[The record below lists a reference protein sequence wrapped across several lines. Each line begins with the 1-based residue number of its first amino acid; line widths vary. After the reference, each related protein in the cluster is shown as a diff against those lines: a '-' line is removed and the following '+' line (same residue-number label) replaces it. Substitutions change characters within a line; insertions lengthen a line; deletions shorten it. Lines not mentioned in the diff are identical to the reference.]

1 MHKISRRHRLR
12 FSQQDK
18 ELVCRSCSSLL
29 VGGETRRV
37 RLRNGMK
44 IIHCL
49 NCGAVRRL
57 PYKQTGKVIGMS
69 IPDSIMR
76 QAKDASL
83 PVTIRIG
90 KSGLTDAVVI
100 ELSGQLSSRSLVKA
114 KVNRGLFS
122 REDLKQV
129 WQHLADE
136 TSSQLIFVRGNVAV
150 FWKN

>member
-1 MHKISRRHRLR
+1 
-12 FSQQDK
+12 
-18 ELVCRSCSSLL
+18 
-29 VGGETRRV
+29 
-37 RLRNGMK
+37 
-44 IIHCL
+44 
-49 NCGAVRRL
+49 
-57 PYKQTGKVIGMS
+57 MS

-114 KVNRGLFS
+114 KVNRGLFT

>member
-1 MHKISRRHRLR
+1 
-12 FSQQDK
+12 
-18 ELVCRSCSSLL
+18 
-29 VGGETRRV
+29 
-37 RLRNGMK
+37 
-44 IIHCL
+44 
-49 NCGAVRRL
+49 
-57 PYKQTGKVIGMS
+57 MS

-90 KSGLTDAVVI
+90 KSGLTDAVVV
-100 ELSGQLSSRSLVKA
+100 ELNGQLTSRSLVKV
-114 KVNRGLFS
+114 KVNRGLFQ
-122 REDLKQV
+122 REDLKRV